1 MESQLKGLSL
11 ATNTKVVQF
20 TVSFRQSL
28 GEGHFDKYNRSMK
41 RRSILS
47 QSMEQ
52 PHKLISEAS
61 KGRPRTFEVKQAVVV
76 TKGRASVLECE
87 LGGNTAWIV
96 PLPMRTA
103 IELRVCDATGK
114 KFSYSLGLG
123 SLVSVVME
131 LRRGARVSDMHGIVV
146 VTFFFVVCG
155 EVEIISVIPSRNDRS
170 VCAMLANLTPLQDP
184 LIRAASTDGG
194 VMPIEVELIGSWA
207 RKWVQAADAGEALSA
222 LTGPGMRN
230 KQSICSNWPIDT
242 YPRDPA

>member
-1 MESQLKGLSL
+1 
-11 ATNTKVVQF
+11 
-20 TVSFRQSL
+20 
-28 GEGHFDKYNRSMK
+28 
-41 RRSILS
+41 
-47 QSMEQ
+47 
-52 PHKLISEAS
+52 
-61 KGRPRTFEVKQAVVV
+61 
-76 TKGRASVLECE
+76 
-87 LGGNTAWIV
+87 
-96 PLPMRTA
+96 
-103 IELRVCDATGK
+103 
-114 KFSYSLGLG
+114 
-123 SLVSVVME
+123 
-131 LRRGARVSDMHGIVV
+131 MHGIVV

-184 LIRAASTDGG
+184 LIRAASTDGD